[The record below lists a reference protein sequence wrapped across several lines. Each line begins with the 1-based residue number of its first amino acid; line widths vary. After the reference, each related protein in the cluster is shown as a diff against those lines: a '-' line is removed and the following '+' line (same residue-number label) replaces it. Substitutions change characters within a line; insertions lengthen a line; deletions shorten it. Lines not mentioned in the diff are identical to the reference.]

1 MADAKPSYQRPD
13 NASECSK
20 PYSPAD
26 ELESLRQET
35 RRLRELVVQLSKMAI
50 RNAVNMK

>member
-13 NASECSK
+13 NASECSE
-20 PYSPAD
+20 PYSSSD

-35 RRLRELVVQLSKMAI
+35 RRLKELVVQLSEMAI
-50 RNAVNMK
+50 RNAVNAK

>member
-1 MADAKPSYQRPD
+1 MADAKPSYRRPD

-20 PYSPAD
+20 SYSPSD

-35 RRLRELVVQLSKMAI
+35 TRLRELVVQLSKMAI